1 MNQQRRQWRAG
12 APPAAGNRAEVVRT
26 SPSGRERAAVVWILH
41 TAPRVWGEATRRR
54 KKGRIAPRLLR
65 SPDMGQGRVPC
76 GADPVPR
83 PLPAVKEEDAFK
95 EEFPR
100 EETWK
105 WNGTTPVRSRAE
117 PAGAVSTLLSAGL
130 SRPRGQAECNTV
142 RML

>member
-1 MNQQRRQWRAG
+1 MNQQWRQRRAG
-12 APPAAGNRAEVVRT
+12 APPAAGNLAEVMGT

-41 TAPRVWGEATRRR
+41 TAHRIWRKVTGRRSE
-54 KKGRIAPRLLR
+54 GRIACRLLW

-83 PLPAVKEEDAFK
+83 PLPPVKEEFPFK

-105 WNGTTPVRSRAE
+105 V
-117 PAGAVSTLLSAGL
+117 
-130 SRPRGQAECNTV
+130 PRGELGN
-142 RML
+142 RMKPGL